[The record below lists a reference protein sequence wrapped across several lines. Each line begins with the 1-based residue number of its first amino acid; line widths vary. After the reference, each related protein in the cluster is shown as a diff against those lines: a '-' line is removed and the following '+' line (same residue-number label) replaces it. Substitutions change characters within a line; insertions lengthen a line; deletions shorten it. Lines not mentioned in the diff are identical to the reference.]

1 MRSHDFPVQWTDRRV
16 LLVKVVDAR
25 SGFAEEYTS
34 SMAHQ
39 LMDSGSEEFDKMCAL
54 AEVLQL

>member
-1 MRSHDFPVQWTDRRV
+1 MRSHGFPVQWTDRRV

-39 LMDSGSEEFDKMCAL
+39 FMDSGGEKSDNMCAL
-54 AEVLQL
+54 AEVL